1 MRAEAIWRGDASGG
15 IAAHP
20 RFFGWEGFSGKRALL
35 ARRALNAPAYSFP
48 PATYSTKTVAWKSLR
63 LEGVGCLLEALP
75 ETEAAASAR
84 RV

>member
-20 RFFGWEGFSGKRALL
+20 RFFGWEGFRGYALCWPVVCL
-35 ARRALNAPAYSFP
+35 THRRIRPR
-48 PATYSTKTVAWKSLR
+48 KTVAWKGLR
-63 LEGVGCLLEALP
+63 LEGVGCFLKALP